1 MAGPA
6 APAWWLLREAAR
18 RLLVPRRVPV
28 PVPVPRPVP
37 APAPPIPRPLPPAP
51 PIPVPPGPV
60 PGPTPGTTPTPGTVP
75 GNPPVAG
82 PEAIPQPETM
92 PGYEA
97 PTWEGTQTNMGDMV
111 RAENRTR
118 RRERS
123 CCNPFIFR
131 HVWITPGTHIGGYLD
146 QRIFF
151 NDDDFTRVIPGN
163 AVPRLRGWHY
173 QASTCG
179 LQEWVARS
187 AAGDRQEAD
196 GEMHARCWL
205 REAKYQMPLRS
216 SPPGTPYTPNPT
228 ELGRHS
234 RQFARY
240 GRVCNNPAPPAKP
253 CWHIGLEVV
262 CSRMGGP
269 IAYYLGLLRAN
280 NIEGI
285 VRWMPIPQ
293 EAAAELDRIMRD
305 FDN

>member
-6 APAWWLLREAAR
+6 APAAWWLLREAAR
-18 RLLVPRRVPV
+18 RLLTPRRVPI
-28 PVPVPRPVP
+28 PVPGPRPV
-37 APAPPIPRPLPPAP
+37 PAPPIPRPIPPAP

-97 PTWEGTQTNMGDMV
+97 PAWEGTETNMGDMV

-131 HVWITPGTHIGGYLD
+131 HVWIQPGTNISSQLD
-146 QRIFF
+146 PRIRFE
-151 NDDDFTRVIPGN
+151 DGDFSRILPSN
-163 AVPRLRGWHY
+163 LVPLKRGWYY
-173 QASTCG
+173 QAYICG
-179 LQEWVARS
+179 VQEWVARS

-205 REAKYQMPLRS
+205 QEAKYQMPLQS
-216 SPPGTPYTPNPT
+216 SPPGTPYVPSPT
-228 ELGRHS
+228 LAARTTA
-234 RQFARY
+234 QFARY
-240 GRVCNNPAPPAKP
+240 GRVCNNPAPPARP
-253 CWHIGLEVV
+253 CWHIGLDVV
-262 CSRMGGP
+262 CSRRGGP
-269 IAYYLGLLRAN
+269 VMYYLGLLRTN

-285 VRWMPIPQ
+285 VRWRGVPQ
-293 EAAAELDRIMRD
+293 EVQAELDRAYRNLQD
-305 FDN
+305 